1 MTTPTINERVT
12 RGAVILDAKK
22 PGWEREIDLASLEL
36 SDSCHCILGQ
46 LYGHYCDGVD
56 ILETVDGKWTGV
68 EVATAGFIT
77 YPSEHISAYAKLDEA
92 WISLIKERFDTG
104 ALSDA

>member
-1 MTTPTINERVT
+1 MITINERVT
-12 RGAVILDAKK
+12 RGAAILDQKK

-36 SDSCHCILGQ
+36 SDSCHCVLGQ
-46 LYGHYCDGVD
+46 IYGHYCDGVD
-56 ILETVDGKWTGV
+56 ILGVFNGRCTGMS
-68 EVATAGFIT
+68 VAEAGFIT